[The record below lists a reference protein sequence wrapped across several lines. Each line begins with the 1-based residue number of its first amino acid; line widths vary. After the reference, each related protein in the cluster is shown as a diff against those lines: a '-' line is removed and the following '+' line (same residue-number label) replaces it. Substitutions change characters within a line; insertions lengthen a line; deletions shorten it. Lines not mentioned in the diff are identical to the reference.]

1 MLLKNYFLIYK
12 MIIKKKKNGYSSNRK
27 YIYGSGFID
36 TLKNIGSYFS
46 QNKEL
51 IAKPLLGVVGNLAAA
66 GLTEGGKALLNRLIT
81 NKKKPVVQ
89 LDAKSQEILQSI
101 INDPIPITNVIGTG
115 ARGRN
120 GGARGAGIK
129 KI

>member
-1 MLLKNYFLIYK
+1 
-12 MIIKKKKNGYSSNRK
+12 MIIRKRNNGYSSNRK

-36 TLKNIGSYFS
+36 TLKTIGSYVS

-51 IAKPLLGVVGNLAAA
+51 IAKPLLGAVGNLAAA
-66 GLTEGGKALLNRLIT
+66 GLTEGGKALLNRLIA
-81 NKKKPVVQ
+81 NKKKPAVQ

-115 ARGRN
+115 ARG
-120 GGARGAGIK
+120 AGIK